1 MLYFPSLICLIASC
15 LVLRIFYVCITY
27 TTYLLYIVVVYQP
40 NIKIAQNKQAAK
52 LETTYLQIRKR
63 KSRYLLREITF
74 CPFIYSHY
82 IYQREFLILRKLI

>member
-1 MLYFPSLICLIASC
+1 MY
-15 LVLRIFYVCITY
+15 VLPKY
-27 TTYLLYIVVVYQP
+27 YLLYIVVVYQP

-82 IYQREFLILRKLI
+82 IPNIKEIIIKLFNKPEAFRKPKIANTSFPPF

>member
-1 MLYFPSLICLIASC
+1 MYYI
-15 LVLRIFYVCITY
+15 Y
-27 TTYLLYIVVVYQP
+27 YLLYIVVVYQP

-82 IYQREFLILRKLI
+82 IPNIKEIIIKLFNKPEAFRKPKIANTTSFPPF